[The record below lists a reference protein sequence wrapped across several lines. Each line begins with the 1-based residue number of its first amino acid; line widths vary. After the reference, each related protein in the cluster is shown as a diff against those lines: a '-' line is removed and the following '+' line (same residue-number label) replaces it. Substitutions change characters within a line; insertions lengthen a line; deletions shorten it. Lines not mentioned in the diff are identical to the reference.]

1 MKGEAVK
8 EMLKRNGIALK
19 DVAEAMGESP
29 QNLNSMLKADDIKT
43 GVLERIAS
51 SINKSLYFFFEDS
64 QSVSG
69 NNNTAIQGN
78 WNHINSETAEFLSL
92 LKKKDEQID
101 RLISLLEKH

>member
-8 EMLKRNGIALK
+8 EILKRNGIALK

-43 GVLERIAS
+43 GVLERIAAA
-51 SINKSLYFFFEDS
+51 INKNLYFFFEDS
-64 QSVSG
+64 QSVTG

-78 WNHINSETAEFLSL
+78 GNHINSETAEFLSL

-101 RLISLLEKH
+101 RLISLLERQ